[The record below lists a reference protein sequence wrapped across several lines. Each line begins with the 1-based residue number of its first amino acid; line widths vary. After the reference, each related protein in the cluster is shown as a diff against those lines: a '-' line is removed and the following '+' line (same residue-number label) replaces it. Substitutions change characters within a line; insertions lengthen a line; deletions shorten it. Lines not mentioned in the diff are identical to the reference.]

1 MVDCNAPFILDSR
14 ACNWRYVAQPT
25 TGRFN
30 FLSFHLLS
38 ISYHTFNLNFLLL
51 IVFFSERKKK
61 CQMKKKQVLRVFL
74 FCFFYFFFGFGF
86 FFHTRS
92 AVDQLFLGRYQ
103 TKFIVLHC
111 CTIFSVKQKTSWLY
125 ATSERK
131 QSSKSNCWLIYLTE
145 RSQHSPATTTQ
156 TCSMLMHRC
165 IQTMFRLRIMPIAG
179 TEYTDITQASH
190 TCLIETRF
198 VLFYSDLNTF
208 GIYMGIS
215 GWCRYGVGI
224 RPPKIQFI
232 FMFCANW
239 CISKFFM
246 QHFPIAC
253 FRKVRLISIEISIK
267 SLHS

>member
-1 MVDCNAPFILDSR
+1 
-14 ACNWRYVAQPT
+14 
-25 TGRFN
+25 
-30 FLSFHLLS
+30 
-38 ISYHTFNLNFLLL
+38 
-51 IVFFSERKKK
+51 
-61 CQMKKKQVLRVFL
+61 MKKKQVLRVFL

-246 QHFPIAC
+246 QHVADRMLSKSQTHFDWNQH
-253 FRKVRLISIEISIK
+253 KVTAPVTWLLIIQYSHFLRLFFAISICLSVLLLVFMRLLLEIIRRGSVCQAK
-267 SLHS
+267 RVRTDCVS